1 MKNEIEEKIL
11 KKEENLS
18 KYSSKSK
25 DAIYLKKQKE
35 DLRPSYFHDAD
46 KIIYSLAYTRY
57 IDKTQVFSYGTNDHI
72 TKRIIHVTM
81 VSKIARTIGR
91 FLSLNE
97 DLIEA
102 IALGHDIGHVPI
114 GHVGEHIL
122 NEISLRELNEPFMH
136 NVQSVRVYLTL
147 DNNGSGSNISVQ
159 TLDGILTHNGEILS
173 NIYTPKQKT
182 KEEFLN
188 EYKLC
193 YKDITESSKI
203 KPMTLEGCVVR
214 ISDVIGYVGKDIE
227 DAITLGIIKRSD
239 IPKEISKT
247 LGDNNS
253 DIINNIVLD
262 IVKNSYNKPYIKM
275 SDNVFKALDQLQKFN
290 YKNIYEKANN
300 TQTINKY
307 KEMFNTLFSTYLH
320 DLEYNNKDSTIY
332 KTFLDHM
339 NTEYKNTNNKR
350 IVIDFISG
358 MTDRFFETEYQKCVN
373 KK

>member
-35 DLRPSYFHDAD
+35 DPRPNYFHDAD

-147 DNNGSGSNISVQ
+147 DNNGNGSNISVQ
-159 TLDGILTHNGEILS
+159 TLDGILAHNGEILS

-214 ISDVIGYVGKDIE
+214 ISDVIGYVGKDVE

-275 SDNVFKALDQLQKFN
+275 SDNVFKALEQLQKFN